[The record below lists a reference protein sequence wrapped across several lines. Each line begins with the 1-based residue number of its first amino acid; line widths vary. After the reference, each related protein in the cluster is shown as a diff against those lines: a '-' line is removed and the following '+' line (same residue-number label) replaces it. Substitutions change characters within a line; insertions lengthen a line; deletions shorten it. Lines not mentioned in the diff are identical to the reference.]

1 MPPTS
6 IRDLVLIG
14 LLSLALSACAADR
27 DQERREVAELRVRH
41 ERQQADFQA
50 GQDSFRARYPMPVR
64 REVAGVGTLV
74 VHEAA
79 LGGRLGQETLHLLFT
94 WVNSTGR
101 TTNGALVRV
110 MLRDAPGRLEREQRV
125 ELRSLLGAGF
135 SADSTYTSFVDMPTE
150 GVHLQAGWDWRI
162 ELEPLVPNLWPGF
175 VETIPAA
182 G

>member
-1 MPPTS
+1 MSTTS
-6 IRDLVLIG
+6 PRELVLLG
-14 LLSLALSACAADR
+14 LLALPLATCVTNR
-27 DQERREVAELRVRH
+27 DQERMEVAEYGRIH
-41 ERQQADFQA
+41 DRQQAEFVA
-50 GQDSFRARYPMPVR
+50 GQAEFRARYPMPVR

-110 MLRDAPGRLEREQRV
+110 VIRDGQGRVEREQRV
-125 ELRSLLGAGF
+125 ELRSLLGVGF
-135 SADSTYTSFVDMPTE
+135 IPDCTYTSFVDMPTE
-150 GVHLQAGWDWRI
+150 GVHLEAGWDWRI
-162 ELEPLVPNLWPGF
+162 ELEPLVPNVWPEAA
-175 VETIPAA
+175 VPA